1 MSKAAGG
8 SSAAAAAA
16 ESCPP
21 TSASPSAATAVE
33 DLSKVS
39 DEELLQWSKEE
50 LIRCLR
56 RAEAEKVSAMLDHS
70 NLIREVNRRLQL
82 HLGEIRGLK
91 DINQKLQEDNQEL
104 RDLCCFLDDDRQK
117 GKRVSREWQR
127 LGRYTAGVMHKEVA
141 LYLQKLKELEVKQEE
156 VVKENMELKELCVLL
171 DEEKGAGCAGSR
183 CSIDSQASLCQLAAT
198 TAPYVRD
205 VGDGSSTS
213 STGSTDSPDHKHHAS
228 GGSPEHLQ
236 KPRAEGSPEHSKHR
250 SASPEHLQK
259 PRASATPE
267 PTKAL
272 KGPSPEHHK
281 PLCKGSP
288 EQQRHPHAGSSPETL
303 PKHVLSGSPE
313 HLQKHRPGGSPE
325 HARHSG
331 GSPEHLQKH
340 AVGGSLEQLP
350 RARGTSPEHL
360 KQHYGGSPDH
370 KHVGGGSGGGGGGGG
385 GSGGG
390 GGGGGGGGS
399 REGTLRRQAQEDLS
413 PHHRNVYSG
422 MNESTLSYVRQLEAR
437 VRQLEE
443 ENRMLPQATQNRR
456 QPPTRNSSN
465 MEKGWGPR
473 ARRVWQW
480 WQGCRGIGRCLPT
493 LPGSFRLSS
502 GADGSNSSPNSPASF
517 SGHTT
522 PSQQPEP
529 VVHSLKV
536 LDVQETIDRQQG
548 KEYEHDLSETEKAI
562 VREMCNVVWRKLGDA
577 AGSCPGIRQHLSG
590 NQYKGPM

>member
-1 MSKAAGG
+1 MSKAAG
-8 SSAAAAAA
+8 SSAAAA

-21 TSASPSAATAVE
+21 ASAGPSAAAAVE

-50 LIRCLR
+50 LIRSLR
-56 RAEAEKVSAMLDHS
+56 RAEAE
-70 NLIREVNRRLQL
+70 
-82 HLGEIRGLK
+82 K

-127 LGRYTAGVMHKEVA
+127 LGRFTAGVMHKEVA

-183 CSIDSQASLCQLAAT
+183 CSIDSQASLCQLTAS

-213 STGSTDSPDHKHHAS
+213 STGSTDSPDHHKHHAS
-228 GGSPEHLQ
+228 SVSPEHLQ
-236 KPRAEGSPEHSKHR
+236 KPRAEGSPEHAKHR
-250 SASPEHLQK
+250 STSPEHLQK
-259 PRASATPE
+259 PRASGTPDH
-267 PTKAL
+267 PKAL

-288 EQQRHPHAGSSPETL
+288 EQQRHPHPGSSPETL

-313 HLQKHRPGGSPE
+313 HFQKHRPGGSPE

-340 AVGGSLEQLP
+340 ALGGSLEHLP

-360 KQHYGGSPDH
+360 KQHFGGSPDH
-370 KHVGGGSGGGGGGGG
+370 KHVGGGGG
-385 GSGGG
+385 GSGS
-390 GGGGGGGGS
+390 GS
-399 REGTLRRQAQEDLS
+399 REGTLRRQAQEEVS

-443 ENRMLPQATQNRR
+443 ENRVLPQATQNRR

-473 ARRVWQW
+473 ARRVLQW

-502 GADGSNSSPNSPASF
+502 GADGNNSSPSSPASF

>member
-1 MSKAAGG
+1 MSKAVGG
-8 SSAAAAAA
+8 PAAAAAA
-16 ESCPP
+16 ESCP
-21 TSASPSAATAVE
+21 SASAGPSAAAAVE

-50 LIRCLR
+50 LIRSLR

-183 CSIDSQASLCQLAAT
+183 CSIDSQASLCQLTAS

-213 STGSTDSPDHKHHAS
+213 STGSTDSPDHHKHHAS
-228 GGSPEHLQ
+228 SGSPEHLQ
-236 KPRAEGSPEHSKHR
+236 KPRGEGSPERAKHR
-250 SASPEHLQK
+250 STSPEHLQK
-259 PRASATPE
+259 PRTAGTPDH
-267 PTKAL
+267 PKAL

-288 EQQRHPHAGSSPETL
+288 EQQRPPHPGSSPETL

-313 HLQKHRPGGSPE
+313 HFQKHRPGGSPE
-325 HARHSG
+325 HSKHSG

-340 AVGGSLEQLP
+340 ALGGSLEHLP

-360 KQHYGGSPDH
+360 KQHFGGSPDH
-370 KHVGGGSGGGGGGGG
+370 KHVGGGGG
-385 GSGGG
+385 GS
-390 GGGGGGGGS
+390 GGGS
-399 REGTLRRQAQEDLS
+399 REGTLRRQAQEDVS
-413 PHHRNVYSG
+413 PHHRSVYSG

-473 ARRVWQW
+473 ARRVLQW

-502 GADGSNSSPNSPASF
+502 GADGSNSPPNSPASF

-548 KEYEHDLSETEKAI
+548 KEYENDLSETEKAI

>member
-8 SSAAAAAA
+8 AAAAA
-16 ESCPP
+16 ESC
-21 TSASPSAATAVE
+21 SAGPAGATAAAVE

-50 LIRCLR
+50 LIRSLR

-183 CSIDSQASLCQLAAT
+183 CSIDSQASLCQLAAS

-213 STGSTDSPDHKHHAS
+213 STGSTDSPDHHKHHAS
-228 GGSPEHLQ
+228 SGSPEHLQ
-236 KPRAEGSPEHSKHR
+236 KPRAEGSPEHPKHR

-259 PRASATPE
+259 PRVSGP
-267 PTKAL
+267 PDHPKAL

-288 EQQRHPHAGSSPETL
+288 EQQRHPHTGGSPETL
-303 PKHVLSGSPE
+303 PKHMLSGSPE
-313 HLQKHRPGGSPE
+313 HFQKHRPGGSPE

-340 AVGGSLEQLP
+340 ALGGSLEHLP

-360 KQHYGGSPDH
+360 KQHFGGSPDH
-370 KHVGGGSGGGGGGGG
+370 KHGGGGGGA
-385 GSGGG
+385 

-399 REGTLRRQAQEDLS
+399 REGTLRRQAPEDAS

-473 ARRVWQW
+473 ARRVLQW

-517 SGHTT
+517 SGHAT

-536 LDVQETIDRQQG
+536 MDIQETIDRQQG

>member
-1 MSKAAGG
+1 MSKAAAG
-8 SSAAAAAA
+8 AAAAPAA
-16 ESCPP
+16 ESCAPA
-21 TSASPSAATAVE
+21 SAGSPAAAAAVE

-39 DEELLQWSKEE
+39 DEELLKWSKEE
-50 LIRCLR
+50 LIRSLR

-183 CSIDSQASLCQLAAT
+183 CSIDSQASLCQLAAS

-213 STGSTDSPDHKHHAS
+213 STGSTDSPDHHKHHAS
-228 GGSPEHLQ
+228 SGSPEHLQ
-236 KPRAEGSPEHSKHR
+236 KPRGEGSPEHSKHR
-250 SASPEHLQK
+250 STSPEHLQK
-259 PRASATPE
+259 PRTSGTPDH
-267 PTKAL
+267 PKAL

-288 EQQRHPHAGSSPETL
+288 EQQRHPHPGSSPEML
-303 PKHVLSGSPE
+303 PKHMLSGSPE
-313 HLQKHRPGGSPE
+313 HFQKHRPGGSPE

-340 AVGGSLEQLP
+340 ALSGSLEHLP

-360 KQHYGGSPDH
+360 KQHYAGSPDH
-370 KHVGGGSGGGGGGGG
+370 KHMGGGGG
-385 GSGGG
+385 GS
-390 GGGGGGGGS
+390 GGGS
-399 REGTLRRQAQEDLS
+399 REGTLRRQVQEDLS
-413 PHHRNVYSG
+413 PHHRSVYSG

-456 QPPTRNSSN
+456 QPPTRDSSN

-473 ARRVWQW
+473 ARRVLQW
-480 WQGCRGIGRCLPT
+480 WQGCGGIGRCLPT

-502 GADGSNSSPNSPASF
+502 GADGSNSSPNTPASF

-536 LDVQETIDRQQG
+536 LDNEETIDRQQG